1 MATDWAP
8 TVDAVG
14 AQLRARTKDS
24 NGNELGTFTEDTRPT
39 GIQVEDLIA
48 RATGDMISVL
58 PDPMD
63 PKWNDRA
70 AGVAVLGTAMRV
82 ELSFFP
88 EQVATGR
95 SPYAQLKALYDDEL
109 KRLVNA
115 AQGGDT
121 DTTGAGGSL
130 APAGGFPYVTNAI
143 DWDTSF

>member
-1 MATDWAP
+1 VATDWAP

-14 AQLRARTKDS
+14 AQLRARTKDA

-39 GIQVEDLIA
+39 GVQVEELID

-70 AGVAVLGTAMRV
+70 SGVAVLGAAMRV

-95 SPYAQLKALYDDEL
+95 SPYPQLKALYDDEL

-121 DTTGAGGSL
+121 AMDGSGAL
-130 APAGGFPYVTNAI
+130 APAGGFPYVTNPI
-143 DWDTSF
+143 DWDTRF